1 MELGGTSPAEVA
13 HVAVSILE
21 FSSIHP
27 PAPSTAHGSRHSRL
41 GSSAPAGPGS
51 RAPGAPVL
59 RTLPVQYSIL
69 LHRSLSLP
77 LQGSASGSEKR
88 TRSRENTQDAGAFA
102 AGKVKLLRF
111 SSGFDRR
118 ASLLEVP
125 CISHTPYQEGSFF
138 FWLNARGAACGLMTS
153 CRSLRRIQQ
162 LTSRRLRAAYDQLSS
177 YSDS

>member
-13 HVAVSILE
+13 HVVLV
-21 FSSIHP
+21 FVY
-27 PAPSTAHGSRHSRL
+27 
-41 GSSAPAGPGS
+41 SSASTEHGPRQSALATRQQRPGRTRVPGTR
-51 RAPGAPVL
+51 RASSQNTTGCGTRSSASPF
-59 RTLPVQYSIL
+59 
-69 LHRSLSLP
+69 SLSP
-77 LQGSASGSEKR
+77 PTVAPPGSEKR

-138 FWLNARGAACGLMTS
+138 WLNARGAACGLMTS

>member
-13 HVAVSILE
+13 HVVLVSIRL
-21 FSSIHP
+21 FIRQHRARPTAVGTRDSAA
-27 PAPSTAHGSRHSRL
+27 APRQD
-41 GSSAPAGPGS
+41 PGPGHPARQFS
-51 RAPGAPVL
+51 EHYRV
-59 RTLPVQYSIL
+59 RYSIWFTV
-69 LHRSLSLP
+69 LSLP
-77 LQGSASGSEKR
+77 PTAAPRPGSEKR

-138 FWLNARGAACGLMTS
+138 
-153 CRSLRRIQQ
+153 
-162 LTSRRLRAAYDQLSS
+162 
-177 YSDS
+177 

>member
-13 HVAVSILE
+13 HVVLVIVFVYSY
-21 FSSIHP
+21 P

-59 RTLPVQYSIL
+59 RTLPVQYSIFI
-69 LHRSLSLP
+69 HRSLSLP

-102 AGKVKLLRF
+102 AGKVKLLRL

-118 ASLLEVP
+118 ASLL
-125 CISHTPYQEGSFF
+125 
-138 FWLNARGAACGLMTS
+138 
-153 CRSLRRIQQ
+153 
-162 LTSRRLRAAYDQLSS
+162 
-177 YSDS
+177 

>member
-13 HVAVSILE
+13 HVVLV
-21 FSSIHP
+21 FVYIHP

-59 RTLPVQYSIL
+59 RTLPGAVLDLRSPF
-69 LHRSLSLP
+69 SLSP
-77 LQGSASGSEKR
+77 PTVAPPGSEKR